1 MNVVPAATCIVA
13 PVATFIR
20 SNLVNATLPDPA
32 SDCIV
37 TEVPAPMLCWTFVLN
52 IWFNNDVVSLL
63 NAVENP
69 LTPVSSEPSP
79 LNWDAVIIPE
89 ALIWFISNPAE
100 CKFWVWN
107 CKPWVCP
114 SVNAVPTLIVLA
126 SPSIVVELEPK
137 VTIPVNVAWPFGS
150 IVTPLPTL
158 IPSRNVPTPT
168 ESTFFT
174 SS

>member
-1 MNVVPAATCIVA
+1 MKVVPAATCIVA
-13 PVATFIR
+13 PVATFILA
-20 SNLVNATLPDPA
+20 NLVNATLPDPA

-37 TEVPAPMLCWTFVLN
+37 TEVPASILCWTVVLN

-63 NAVENP
+63 IAVENP

-79 LNWDAVIIPE
+79 LNCDAVTTPV
-89 ALIWFISNPAE
+89 AFIWFTSNPSE

-107 CKPWVCP
+107 WTPWVCP
-114 SVNAVPTLIVLA
+114 SVSAVPTLITL
-126 SPSIVVELEPK
+126 SPIVVELDPK
-137 VTIPVNVAWPFGS
+137 VTMPVNVAWPFGS

-158 IPSRNVPTPT
+158 IPSLNVPTPT